1 MLFFTRLSRDSLSI
15 LPFLILLTNK
25 VGASP
30 DSQFLQKRRRGLHR
44 FLNQLIKHPVFRQEP
59 IVVTFL
65 AVPTDLVLWRKQAR
79 IDEALEFTGQK
90 ILTAFINTVWPSIG
104 EEFLQNWRNAEDSIP
119 RIIEVW
125 SRIVILV
132 ERYEKR
138 QKQIAHDN
146 SKFVEMISRFLLLD
160 DALYPHKE
168 PEHRVLS
175 ALNHDDAS
183 AINESLSNVST
194 FFNKT
199 ANILIDESFVLN
211 TTVLEKFKNFLDY
224 LSSLQELFV
233 RAKRLSVNT
242 IPQLRQ
248 RIQENEGRYEK
259 IFKDDSEIKG
269 GEIDKL
275 RQSIINDKQEM
286 FQQLNRNWLIK
297 KCCLE
302 EFIMFQETQFLVSEA
317 WHDWCRGRSQYQQK
331 YSELYEGVNEELINE
346 MPLRR

>member
-1 MLFFTRLSRDSLSI
+1 MF
-15 LPFLILLTNK
+15 K
-25 VGASP
+25 
-30 DSQFLQKRRRGLHR
+30 
-44 FLNQLIKHPVFRQEP
+44 QEP

-65 AVPTDLVLWRKQAR
+65 AVPTDLVSWRKQAR

-90 ILTAFINTVWPSIG
+90 ILATFINTVWPSIG
-104 EEFLQNWRNAEDSIP
+104 EEFLQNWRNAEESLP
-119 RIIEVW
+119 KLIETW

-132 ERYEKR
+132 ERFEKR

-146 SKFVEMISRFLLLD
+146 SKFVEMISRFLTLD

-168 PEHRVLS
+168 PENRVLS

-183 AINESLSNVST
+183 AINESLSNIST

-242 IPQLRQ
+242 IPQLKQ
-248 RIQENEGRYEK
+248 RIQENEQKYEK
-259 IFKDDSEIKG
+259 LSKDDSEIKG
-269 GEIDKL
+269 AEVVKL

-297 KCCLE
+297 KCCLD
-302 EFIMFQETQFLVSEA
+302 EFLMFQETQFLVSEA
-317 WHDWCRGRSQYQQK
+317 WVDWCRGRSQYQQK
-331 YSELYEGVNEELINE
+331 YSELYEEVSEEVVSD